1 MEKVYCVFQAS
12 GSYDMYSYD
21 LKGICKTK
29 EKALELKEELDK
41 NVISKDDIYTIIP
54 EDIFNHWPYIGN
66 CDEDIDDDSTPIS
79 EYKGYTRE
87 QYEEQDKR
95 FWIFHEENS
104 PAVIEEFELI

>member
-41 NVISKDDIYTIIP
+41 NVISEDDIYTIIP

-66 CDEDIDDDSTPIS
+66 CD
-79 EYKGYTRE
+79 
-87 QYEEQDKR
+87 EEQDKR